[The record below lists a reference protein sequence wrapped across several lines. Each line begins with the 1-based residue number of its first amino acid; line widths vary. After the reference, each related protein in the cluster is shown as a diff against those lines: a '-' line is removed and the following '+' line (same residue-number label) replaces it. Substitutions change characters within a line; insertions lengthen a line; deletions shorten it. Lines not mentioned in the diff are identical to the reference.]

1 MPTQDISLFLKSLS
15 DDNQKS
21 LLSQS
26 VHIPLPVRMVPYVA
40 QETPSYAYFIT
51 SGLASVVTAM
61 ADGATAEVGIG
72 VVGREGVIGR
82 GILRTE
88 SASFVRGNILGTD
101 LILNAF
107 ESGSRSLSL
116 ALSRRD
122 FIVGSETPSDSA
134 SSLTDPS

>member
-1 MPTQDISLFLKSLS
+1 MPTQDLSLFLKSLS

-26 VHIPLPVRMVPYVA
+26 VHIPLPVRMVPYEA

-61 ADGATAEVGIG
+61 ADGATAEVG
-72 VVGREGVIGR
+72 VVGRERVIGR

-88 SASFVRGNILGTD
+88 SASIVRGNTLGTD

>member
-1 MPTQDISLFLKSLS
+1 MPTQDLSLFLKSLS
-15 DDNQKS
+15 DENQKS
-21 LLSQS
+21 LHSQS
-26 VHIPLPVRMVPYVA
+26 AHIPLLVGMVLYEA
-40 QETPSYAYFIT
+40 QETPSYTYFIT
-51 SGLASVVTAM
+51 SGMASVVTAM
-61 ADGATAEVGIG
+61 ADGATAEVG
-72 VVGREGVIGR
+72 VVRREGVIDR

-88 SASFVRGNILGTD
+88 SASIVRGNTLGTD

-122 FIVGSETPSDSA
+122 FIVRSETPSDSA

>member
-1 MPTQDISLFLKSLS
+1 
-15 DDNQKS
+15 
-21 LLSQS
+21 
-26 VHIPLPVRMVPYVA
+26 MVPYEA
-40 QETPSYAYFIT
+40 QESPSYTYFIA
-51 SGLASVVTAM
+51 SGMASVVTAM
-61 ADGATAEVGIG
+61 ADGATAEVG
-72 VVGREGVIGR
+72 VVGRERVIGR

-88 SASFVRGNILGTD
+88 SASIVRGNTLGTD

>member
-1 MPTQDISLFLKSLS
+1 MPTQDLSLFLKSLS
-15 DDNQKS
+15 DENQKS
-21 LLSQS
+21 RLSQS
-26 VHIPLPVRMVPYVA
+26 VHIPLPVGMVPYEA
-40 QETPSYAYFIT
+40 QESPSYTYFIA
-51 SGLASVVTAM
+51 SGMASVVTAM
-61 ADGATAEVGIG
+61 ADGATAEVG
-72 VVGREGVIGR
+72 VVGRERVIGR

-88 SASFVRGNILGTD
+88 SASIVRGNTLGTD

>member
-1 MPTQDISLFLKSLS
+1 MPAQGLSLFLKSLS

-26 VHIPLPVRMVPYVA
+26 VHIPLPVGMVPYEA

-51 SGLASVVTAM
+51 SGLASVVTVM
-61 ADGATAEVGIG
+61 ADGATAEVGI
-72 VVGREGVIGR
+72 VGREGVIGR

-116 ALSRRD
+116 TLSRRD

-134 SSLTDPS
+134 SSLTDPT